1 MVKKVKVITLGCAKN
16 QIDSQRIKAYLCDW
30 GFGLVEDERK
40 ADILILNTCGF
51 IQPAKIESLDEIWRL
66 GKLKAQGKKLVVCGC
81 LAQRYSK
88 PLVDEIPEIDGIFGI
103 SDIPRVGLVCQ
114 NVLKGKKIVLENP
127 PEGRKILKYEKR
139 IIENKT
145 SAYLRI
151 ADGCDNL
158 CSYCAIPLIRGKYR
172 SKPIPQILKEAQDLS
187 KLGVKEV
194 NLVAQDIT
202 LYGKDIY
209 KNKNLTSLLSVI
221 SKETKILWIRLL
233 YTHPAHYN
241 DELVDE
247 ISKNP
252 KVCHYLDLPLQHVS
266 NKILLKMGRKTTREK
281 IEVLIEKLKG
291 KIPDL
296 TLRTT
301 FMVGFPGETDKDF
314 EELLE
319 FIEETDFD
327 WLGAFIYSK
336 EEGTK
341 AHFTGKQIPLK
352 VIHERLDRL
361 LLLQQDIT
369 FKKNKKKVGKTFKV
383 LVEGKS
389 KEKKGYYVGRSQ
401 YQAPEVDGVI
411 FIKGKNLR
419 TGDFVCVKITKAQ
432 EYDLIGKAIK

>member
-81 LAQRYSK
+81 LAQRY
-88 PLVDEIPEIDGIFGI
+88 
-103 SDIPRVGLVCQ
+103 
-114 NVLKGKKIVLENP
+114 
-127 PEGRKILKYEKR
+127 
-139 IIENKT
+139 IENKT